1 MLPSKRQSPLLSY
14 NNVLPFDDTF
24 LNAITDD
31 SLPLDAPLKFVSWND
46 LDLALEN
53 DNQLREKLIDLAQE
67 KQLDELLHLV
77 SPKRRNEIFNRFLW
91 IPGQGT
97 DSQGSQLQDLF
108 YRIDRDEAKG
118 LPKTSHVKNG
128 KTSGEKLEY
137 NYQNI

>member
-1 MLPSKRQSPLLSY
+1 M
-14 NNVLPFDDTF
+14 
-24 LNAITDD
+24 
-31 SLPLDAPLKFVSWND
+31 KFVSWND

-53 DNQLREKLIDLAQE
+53 DNQLREKLINLAQE